1 MHIAIRTAVLYTVDN
16 LSIGLRFDNVSG
28 ETRNTGR
35 WHMSFT
41 MVYTDITSKSL
52 ERVIFYPSIV
62 VVLSKSHKRVIFS
75 HFFT

>member
-1 MHIAIRTAVLYTVDN
+1 MYIAKTTEVLYTMDT
-16 LSIGLRFDNVSG
+16 LSIVLRFGDGSG
-28 ETRNTGR
+28 ETKNAGR
-35 WHMSFT
+35 MPISFT
-41 MVYTDITSKSL
+41 MLYTDITSKSL